1 MKKQNIANFFGS
13 VKIAF
18 AVSALVAIQF
28 AFAGNC
34 SAQEKQDPT
43 AESDVIKQ
51 TLSKIRD
58 VEQLNTFQ
66 EQNKALKSENGK
78 LKGEIASI
86 KKQLAKLTQDLAQQ
100 TAKLRKQLLQ
110 MPTFEVQ
117 SKVLGG
123 GKSMALLKSKD
134 KVIRIRDNTEMSV
147 AVADGVWV
155 LMQVKKISKDMI
167 ELHFPELERTVYLYD

>member
-1 MKKQNIANFFGS
+1 MTKTRFTIRNIITVTVLATVQLVWSGS
-13 VKIAF
+13 AF
-18 AVSALVAIQF
+18 AQD
-28 AFAGNC
+28 
-34 SAQEKQDPT
+34 KKDPT

-51 TLSKIRD
+51 TIAKIRD
-58 VEQLNTFQ
+58 VDQLENFQ
-66 EQNKALKSENGK
+66 KQNSTLRTENNK
-78 LKGEIASI
+78 LKQEIASI
-86 KKQLAKLTQDLAQQ
+86 KKQLAKLTSDLAQQ

-134 KVIRIRDNTEMSV
+134 KVIRIRSDTEMSV
-147 AVADGVWV
+147 TVADGVWV

>member
-1 MKKQNIANFFGS
+1 MMMIKITIGKAFPLTAVLVSFF
-13 VKIAF
+13 IL
-18 AVSALVAIQF
+18 SASAH
-28 AFAGNC
+28 
-34 SAQEKQDPT
+34 AQEKKDPT

-51 TLSKIRD
+51 TIAKIRD
-58 VEQLNTFQ
+58 VDNLENFQ
-66 EQNKALKSENGK
+66 KQNSTLKTENNK
-78 LKGEIASI
+78 LKQEIASI

-134 KVIRIRDNTEMSV
+134 KVIRIRTDTEMSV
-147 AVADGVWV
+147 AVAEGVWV